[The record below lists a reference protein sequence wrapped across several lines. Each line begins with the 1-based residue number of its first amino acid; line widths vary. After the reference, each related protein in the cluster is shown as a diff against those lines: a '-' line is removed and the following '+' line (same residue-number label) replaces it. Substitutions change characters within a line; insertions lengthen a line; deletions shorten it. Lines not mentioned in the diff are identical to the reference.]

1 MKKSNLPVAIIGLG
15 KTGISIAKYLNKNK
29 IKYIA
34 YDTRENLNITDEIKK
49 NIDSKNIVLGK
60 LKKNFLEFHD
70 NFIISPG
77 ISLEKNL
84 LSEIESSGKNI
95 QTDIDIFNDHKRNN
109 IVCITGSNG
118 KTTVTLIIEH
128 VLNGLGKKAKAG
140 GNVGLPAL
148 ELLSEDYDY
157 NVLELSSFQLEMT
170 KEINCKVSL
179 ITNIVPD
186 HLDRHESF
194 ENYID
199 IKHRIFNK
207 TEYIIINESDVNI
220 KKHNFEYK
228 FSFRQ
233 DKPNNSSSFGINKEN
248 GINYIYHGSK
258 RILSERDVK
267 LIGFHN
273 LLNICS
279 SLAVLSA
286 LNLDIDKSIEIIK
299 SFDSIEHRMENF
311 FNIDNIQWINDSK
324 ATNIEST
331 ISAINSL
338 ESNIILILGG
348 KSKTSNYEKL
358 NEALKNK
365 VDYLILFGE
374 CKDLLNKKIKSVK
387 NTTKAKNFEDAIKK
401 ARDYSKN
408 ISNNGKSN
416 ISILLSPACSS
427 YDMFKS
433 YEERG
438 NFFKELVL
446 NQYR

>member
-15 KTGISIAKYLNKNK
+15 KTGISIAKYLNKNN
-29 IKYIA
+29 IEYIA

-49 NIDSKNIVLGK
+49 NINAKNIVLGK
-60 LKKNFLEFHD
+60 LKKNFFESHD

-77 ISLEKNL
+77 IILEKNL

-95 QTDIDIFNDHKRNN
+95 QTDIDIFNDQKRKN
-109 IVCITGSNG
+109 IICITGSNG

-128 VLNGLGKKAKAG
+128 ILNSLGKKAKAG
-140 GNVGLPAL
+140 GNVGLPVL
-148 ELLSEDYDY
+148 ELLSDDYDY
-157 NVLELSSFQLEMT
+157 NILELSSFQLEMT
-170 KEINCKVSL
+170 KEINSKVSL
-179 ITNIVPD
+179 ITNITPD
-186 HLDRHESF
+186 HLDRHKSL
-194 ENYID
+194 ENYTD
-199 IKHRIFNK
+199 IKHKIFDN
-207 TEYIIINESDVNI
+207 TEHIIINESDENI
-220 KKHNFEYK
+220 RKHNFEYK
-228 FSFRQ
+228 YSFSKE
-233 DKPNNSSSFGINKEN
+233 KPNNSSSFGINKEN
-248 GINYIYHGSK
+248 GINYIYQGSK
-258 RILSERDVK
+258 RILSERDIK

-279 SLAVLSA
+279 SLAVLSV
-286 LNLDIDKSIEIIK
+286 LELDIDRSIEIIK

-338 ESNIILILGG
+338 ERNIILILGG

-358 NEALKNK
+358 EEAMKNK

-374 CKDLLNKKIKSVK
+374 CKDLLNKNIKSVK

-401 ARDYSKN
+401 AKDFSKN
-408 ISNNGKSN
+408 ISKDGKTN

-438 NFFKELVL
+438 NFFKEFVL